1 MSSEIDEN
9 NIINDKN
16 EIIDKNKNNYSYKK
30 DLWMYF
36 ESINSKFNKDREKAK
51 VLMYIISLKNNLVEE
66 YANNLDSI
74 YNQFYIELSYFS
86 NNDKEN
92 HNLSNDKKY
101 SLDNIMNI
109 FLESIKI
116 ESQLYKDNIKLTKEK
131 FLNNLE
137 KNLKIQYDENSHLN
151 ELIKTYNKSF
161 KKVIEKV
168 NEFKLDYENAGE
180 LVEKAKKIW
189 KLLKKKLNH
198 IKNRN

>member
-116 ESQLYKDNIKLTKEK
+116 ESQLYKDNIKLTKDK

-151 ELIKTYNKSF
+151 ELIKAYDKSF

-180 LVEKAKKIW
+180 LVEKSKKIW